1 MTVSGR
7 GRGRVTTPGPPTHR
21 CKNKGTYLLGA
32 YVLTRETSYLLVM
45 N

>member
-7 GRGRVTTPGPPTHR
+7 GRGRVTLGPPPKGR
-21 CKNKGTYLLGA
+21 KSKGTYLLGA
-32 YVLTRETSYLLVM
+32 YVLTAETSYLQVK